1 MCDLSVCLKSGFT
14 FFFFN
19 QGNVLQ
25 APLFVLPVCLFIFLS
40 LSVCVCLSIDLSK
53 LIRPECVGGW
63 RHRFSN
69 FTVQR
74 TILSCG
80 RQSCWGIKVIHRYRH
95 LLLLILLGKGLG
107 TALLLR
113 PATTWFLLVSGRSTV
128 FFWGGNNS
136 LRVSFVSNRETGGCF
151 GMSILCLSAHSR
163 VFLSSAV
170 VNWALILDT

>member
-1 MCDLSVCLKSGFT
+1 MRFICLSKVGFH

-63 RHRFSN
+63 RYRFSN

-128 FFWGGNNS
+128 FFLGGTIALGFLS
-136 LRVSFVSNRETGGCF
+136 FLTEKQEAVLACRFSVCLPIRVSF
-151 GMSILCLSAHSR
+151 
-163 VFLSSAV
+163 FLLLL
-170 VNWALILDT
+170 LIGH